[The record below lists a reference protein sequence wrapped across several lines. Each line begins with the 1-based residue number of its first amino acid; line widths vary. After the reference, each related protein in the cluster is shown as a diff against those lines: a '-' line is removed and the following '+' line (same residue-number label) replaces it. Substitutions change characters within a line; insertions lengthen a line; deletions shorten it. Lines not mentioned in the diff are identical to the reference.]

1 MAKAHEIAEAVR
13 VFLGSFDEAYHY
25 DAAAE
30 QFEFDVELKCRLAGT
45 RLFMAAQDDGLTLY
59 AAVNMLADPESRHN
73 AAEYIVRANH
83 GLLCGGF
90 EMDMD
95 NGSINYKTFI
105 HCGGAPP
112 AELDMK
118 VGMAMSISALNRFGD
133 GLIDVINNEKTPEEA
148 ADEAKGLKRRD

>member
-13 VFLGSFDEAYHY
+13 VFLGSFGEEYQY
-25 DAAAE
+25 DATAE

-45 RLFMAAQDDGLTLY
+45 RMFIAAQDDGLTLY
-59 AAVNMLADPESRHN
+59 TAVNVLADPDNRP
-73 AAEYIVRANH
+73 ATAEYIVRANH

-112 AELDMK
+112 AELDLK
-118 VGMAMSISALNRFGD
+118 VGMAMSIAALNRFGD
-133 GLIDVINNEKTPEEA
+133 GFIDVINNEKTPEDA
-148 ADEAKGLKRRD
+148 ADEAKGLRRD